1 SETAFYDVIVIGG
14 GHAGTEAA
22 AAASRMGC
30 NTLLLTHKLNTIGEM
45 SCNPSFGGIG
55 KGHLMKEIDALDG
68 VCCRICDKSGIHY
81 RVLNKAKGPAVW
93 GPRAQIDRSLYKKFL
108 QEDLFST
115 PNLKI
120 LSGSV
125 EDLILKSELQN
136 GKKFSTVNGIKLS
149 NGDLIFGKTVII
161 TTGTFL
167 RGTINIGLESRPAGR
182 MGDEPAIGLAITLE
196 KAGFNLGRLKN
207 LKASTV
213 NYSRVKATSPDNP
226 PIPFSFLN
234 TKVWIEPEKQVP
246 TYLTYTTPEVSEIIK
261 DNQHLNKHVAEETQ
275 GPRYC
280 PSIESKIL
288 KFGDLSHQIWLEPEG
303 LDSDVIYP
311 QGLSCTLPEDL
322 QLKMLRFIPGLNNV
336 TMTRPGYGVA
346 YDFIDPRQLKPSLET
361 LKIKHL
367 FLAGQING
375 TTGYEEA
382 AAQGI
387 IAGIN
392 AACTVQNKDP
402 FIISRTEGYIGVLIN
417 DLTTLGVSEPYRMF
431 TSRAEFRLYLRP
443 DNADSRLT
451 QKNGKLLQN
460 VQLKKNA
467 FNILAVPK
475 FEHEKIFQY
484 LPSSVT
490 KSDEFPQV
498 LSRLHIEA
506 LYQHSIEQQLEEIK
520 KLQEEEELQLPE
532 DIEIVINNTQLS
544 KEVREKLLET
554 RPSTLGAA
562 KQIPGITPSALTAL
576 LHYLYG
582 GIVTLLSTAHNM
594 NEMTEISRIQKDGSK
609 KKVVCSK
616 TIADYTRRGFCGKK
630 RKLQSSWVVRTK
642 EIDIPQEVISINVI
656 MESKLKAALELS
668 FVKSKGTKGGGCI
681 SEGRV
686 FETENGDIF
695 VKVNKEAKAEVMFE
709 GELEGLKTIQ
719 KTETVRVPTP
729 MKVINLK
736 PYGTVLV
743 MEYIDMKGLSKY
755 PEQLGEQL
763 AKMHLFNSNLESSDN
778 SVHKSDEEKL
788 VHIDKFGFHTTTCC
802 GYIAQVNTWKDDWVE
817 FYTQQKLDHQINM
830 ITSNYGDRELTEL
843 CGNVAETSEGP
854 VIFDPAVFYGHS
866 EFELA
871 IADMFGGFPRSFYNA
886 YHNVLPKEHNFE
898 KRKDL
903 YKLFHCLNHWNH
915 FGGGYR
921 SSSLSII
928 KRLLKTT

>member
-1 SETAFYDVIVIGG
+1 MYNFRIVHRNSLRLCYIFSRFCSSETAFYDVIVVGG

-93 GPRAQIDRSLYKKFL
+93 
-108 QEDLFST
+108 
-115 PNLKI
+115 
-120 LSGSV
+120 
-125 EDLILKSELQN
+125 N
-136 GKKFSTVNGIKLS
+136 GKNFSTVNGIKLS
-149 NGDLIFGKTVII
+149 NGDLIFGKTVVI

-196 KAGFNLGRLKN
+196 NAGFNLGRLKTGTPPR

-336 TMTRPGYGVA
+336 TVTRPGYGVA

-451 QKNGKLLQN
+451 QKGYQVGCVSEDRYRKYVCMKNYLTSSIEALKQISKSAKEWDIITKCPT
-460 VQLKKNA
+460 KKNA

-520 KLQEEEELQLPE
+520 KLKEEEELQLPE

-544 KEVREKLLET
+544 KE
-554 RPSTLGAA
+554 LGAA
-562 KQIPGITPSALTAL
+562 KQIPGITPSALTTL
-576 LHYLYG
+576 LHY
-582 GIVTLLSTAHNM
+582 VRRH
-594 NEMTEISRIQKDGSK
+594 
-609 KKVVCSK
+609 K
-616 TIADYTRRGFCGKK
+616 TSYDSQT
-630 RKLQSSWVVRTK
+630 
-642 EIDIPQEVISINVI
+642 
-656 MESKLKAALELS
+656 
-668 FVKSKGTKGGGCI
+668 
-681 SEGRV
+681 
-686 FETENGDIF
+686 
-695 VKVNKEAKAEVMFE
+695 
-709 GELEGLKTIQ
+709 
-719 KTETVRVPTP
+719 
-729 MKVINLK
+729 
-736 PYGTVLV
+736 
-743 MEYIDMKGLSKY
+743 
-755 PEQLGEQL
+755 
-763 AKMHLFNSNLESSDN
+763 
-778 SVHKSDEEKL
+778 EEKL
-788 VHIDKFGFHTTTCC
+788 P
-802 GYIAQVNTWKDDWVE
+802 Y
-817 FYTQQKLDHQINM
+817 
-830 ITSNYGDRELTEL
+830 
-843 CGNVAETSEGP
+843 
-854 VIFDPAVFYGHS
+854 
-866 EFELA
+866 
-871 IADMFGGFPRSFYNA
+871 
-886 YHNVLPKEHNFE
+886 
-898 KRKDL
+898 
-903 YKLFHCLNHWNH
+903 
-915 FGGGYR
+915 
-921 SSSLSII
+921 
-928 KRLLKTT
+928 